1 MGIPSRSWTFDWFG
15 SCDYE
20 YGRILASGDQKIHEE
35 AIRKL
40 ESYGYIVEV
49 SSDFDH
55 HTTSYDGFILA
66 TASSAE
72 RIFKTFHPVGRTEI
86 ISGTPPE
93 MIKYLRSVID

>member
-1 MGIPSRSWTFDWFG
+1 MLDGAKNFLTQQIANYIFMSTHS
-15 SCDYE
+15 
-20 YGRILASGDQKIHEE
+20 QKIHEE

-40 ESYGYIVEV
+40 ESFGYIIEV

-72 RIFKTFHPVGRTEI
+72 RVFKTFRPVGRTEI

-93 MIKYLRSVID
+93 MVKYLHAVIE